1 MAGTRS
7 RNRNRWPIMREV
19 ILFSFGLL
27 GLVEEA
33 IAWFIWHQDV
43 NPILTAVYVAC
54 VGLPGIVGTDLLPRL
69 KNDQTGKESSQDD
82 EGNVAGGS

>member
-7 RNRNRWPIMREV
+7 RWPIIREV
-19 ILFSFGLL
+19 ILFTFGLL

-33 IAWFIWHQDV
+33 AAWFFWRQDV

-69 KNDQTGKESSQDD
+69 KSDENGKEDSPDD
-82 EGNVAGGS
+82 AGSITGGS